1 MVLRLVLSGLNL
13 SRISMSTELMEGF
26 LLNLNP
32 ELTCTALARQW
43 GCGWEMTGRGDDVK
57 GEVGL

>member
-32 ELTCTALARQW
+32 ELTCTAVARQW
-43 GCGWEMTGRGDDVK
+43 EGGGVGDDV
-57 GEVGL
+57 